1 MDLFIAFTI
10 FYLKIAFIWKT
21 MKIPLCTFIRNTVR
35 TDSMIEIPLCTF
47 IQDCTI
53 IRDTR
58 VALKMV
64 AIVFLYS
71 KSKTLRAQIRKMS
84 GALSALPFLRAP
96 LALALP
102 SFLKS
107 AARARA
113 PTFESAARSAALFER
128 RSAIV

>member
-1 MDLFIAFTI
+1 
-10 FYLKIAFIWKT
+10 
-21 MKIPLCTFIRNTVR
+21 
-35 TDSMIEIPLCTF
+35 
-47 IQDCTI
+47 
-53 IRDTR
+53 
-58 VALKMV
+58 MV
-64 AIVFLYS
+64 AIVFFHS

-102 SFLKS
+102 TFLKS

-128 RSAIV
+128 RSAKVWNQLNAMASIDCKSG